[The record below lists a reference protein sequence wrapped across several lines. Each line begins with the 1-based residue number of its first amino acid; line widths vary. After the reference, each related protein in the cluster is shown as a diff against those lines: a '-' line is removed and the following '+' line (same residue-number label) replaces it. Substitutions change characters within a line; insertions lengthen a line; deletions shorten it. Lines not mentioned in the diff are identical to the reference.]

1 MLPSAPE
8 VDAGGEISRA
18 RPPTQL
24 RRSIISPP
32 LVLRRA
38 RLKTAAGHTRE
49 HRRHLFRLFRACLSF
64 SPRVVNSTDQITKL
78 GRLTRPLV
86 RFLRHL
92 WRLLRAISRYRNS
105 ENDGRFAWMAWSLNH
120 IATTDLRAAR
130 MKSATGHMSE
140 AAGPR
145 RRLARAFRA
154 GWRLFWPGDQVSRK
168 VNRGLDAHA
177 APGPVYLPA
186 SVFSPPTWSLLPEK

>member
-1 MLPSAPE
+1 MF
-8 VDAGGEISRA
+8 G
-18 RPPTQL
+18 
-24 RRSIISPP
+24 
-32 LVLRRA
+32 
-38 RLKTAAGHTRE
+38 
-49 HRRHLFRLFRACLSF
+49 LFRACLSF

-154 GWRLFWPGDQVSRK
+154 GWRFFWPGDQVSRK

-177 APGPVYLPA
+177 APGPVYLPV
-186 SVFSPPTWSLLPEK
+186 SVFSPPTWSLLPEKWPRQLRRTGAVFFPPVRSTPPGK

>member
-1 MLPSAPE
+1 MF
-8 VDAGGEISRA
+8 G
-18 RPPTQL
+18 
-24 RRSIISPP
+24 
-32 LVLRRA
+32 
-38 RLKTAAGHTRE
+38 
-49 HRRHLFRLFRACLSF
+49 LFRACLSF

-105 ENDGRFAWMAWSLNH
+105 ENDGRFAWMARSLNH

-154 GWRLFWPGDQVSRK
+154 GWRFFWPGDQVSRK

-177 APGPVYLPA
+177 APGPVYLPV
-186 SVFSPPTWSLLPEK
+186 SVFSPPTWSLCRKNGPGSSAALAPVQTFEPRRVLPSCVVNSAGKITVATPHEWRHL